1 MEVKSFNRLSFSEQM
16 LILEGLDEIRPY
28 QNLPF
33 EPSNKDDIILDEKGY
48 IIFEKFIDG
57 VHLKKI
63 YVKKEFRGKGLAK
76 KMIEELRKTTDNK
89 PIYLTIHKYNES
101 SQKFFKK
108 VGARFIGEV
117 FKIQGL

>member
-1 MEVKSFNRLSFSEQM
+1 VEVKSFNRLSFSEQM

-76 KMIEELRKTTDNK
+76 RMIEELKRQTGNK
-89 PIYLTIHKYNES
+89 DIYLTIHKDNKA
-101 SQKFFKK
+101 SQALFNSI
-108 VGARFIGEV
+108 GANKIGEV
-117 FKIQGL
+117 YKI